1 MKIHSTAL
9 VSPTARLGEDVEVGP
24 HAIIGPEVTLG
35 PGCVIQAHA
44 VLESQV
50 TMGSGNFVGYGAIIG
65 APPQDFAHKPEV
77 SSSVRI
83 GDNNRI
89 REYVTIHRG
98 TKEGTET
105 TVGSGCFLM
114 VGTHLGHNVS
124 LADNVIITNNCLLAG
139 YVDVGESAVL
149 GGGSVFHQFMRIGRR
164 AMIAGSSSFNK
175 DVPPFVTA
183 NFRNLLVGINV
194 IGLRR
199 GGFSLEARMEVKKA
213 FKLVYRSGLRVREAL
228 EAAGTTA
235 WGAEACEFFDFIK
248 ASKRGTC
255 TSNRL
260 SAVDITGGED

>member
-1 MKIHSTAL
+1 MKIHSTAV
-9 VSPTARLGEDVEVGP
+9 VSPSARLADSVEVGP
-24 HAIIGPEVTLG
+24 HAVIGGGAEIG
-35 PGCVIQAHA
+35 GGCVIQAHA
-44 VLESQV
+44 VIESRV
-50 TMGSGNFVGYGAIIG
+50 TMGEGNLIGYGAVIG
-65 APPQDFAHKPEV
+65 AAPQDFAHTPV
-77 SSSVRI
+77 ISSGVRI

-124 LADNVIITNNCLLAG
+124 LADNVIVTNNCLLAG
-139 YVDVGESAVL
+139 YVDVGEAAVL

-194 IGLRR
+194 VGLRR
-199 GGFSLEARMEVKKA
+199 GGFSAAARMEIKRA
-213 FKLVYRSGLRVREAL
+213 FQLVYRSGLRVREAL
-228 EAAGTTA
+228 EQAAA
-235 WGAEACEFFDFIK
+235 AEWGPEALEFFDFIR

-260 SAVDITGGED
+260 ADSSGE